1 MSIMGETV
9 LEDRL
14 RDLIEPVLRF
24 RRMDL
29 VELSFAGGSRGGI
42 LKVIIDQE
50 GGISIEDCASVSR
63 EVSAL
68 LDVEDAVPGSY
79 TLEVSSPGLDRPLK
93 GLQDFLRFAGR
104 LAKVTFMEP
113 VDGRTFIIG
122 RILRVDGED
131 VVLDAGEGRTVVV
144 AYGNIKKARLEVE
157 F

>member
-1 MSIMGETV
+1 MGEIV
-9 LEDRL
+9 LQDRL

-24 RRMDL
+24 RRMEL
-29 VELSFAGGSRGGI
+29 VELTFSGGSGGGL

-50 GGISIEDCASVSR
+50 LGVSVEDCAAVSR
-63 EVSAL
+63 EISAL
-68 LDVEDAVPGSY
+68 LDVEDAVAGSY

-104 LAKVTFMEP
+104 LARVTFLEP
-113 VDGRTFIIG
+113 VDGRKFIIG
-122 RILRVDGED
+122 RILRVDGQD

-144 AYGNIKKARLEVE
+144 AYGNIRKARLEVE